1 MASSAGSSKPVKVT
15 IFQQTYTLRTSGD
28 PVELEELAVSLDRL
42 MESIA
47 ARTGVNDPAQVAV
60 LAGLH
65 LADRLRALERELAEL
80 RRRIEEKSKQFSLLL
95 ERVLEPPES

>member
-15 IFQQTYTLRTSGD
+15 IFQQSYTLKTSGD
-28 PVELEELAVSLDRL
+28 PAELEELAASLDRL
-42 MESIA
+42 MASIA
-47 ARTGVNDPAQVAV
+47 AQAGLNDPAQVAV

-65 LADRLRALERELAEL
+65 LADRLRALERELATL
-80 RRRIEEKSKQFSLLL
+80 RRRVEEKSKQFSQLL